1 MYVCM
6 YVCMYFSLLYLF
18 GPLTAPGDYTGVSR
32 EVTFS
37 PDTFMQTVTVSIQ
50 NDQELELPESFA
62 VELQMVT
69 TSPRI
74 QLGRNNRSI
83 VTIIDDD
90 GGASCPSCPSCELL
104 QKCRFGDMMP
114 FR

>member
-1 MYVCM
+1 M
-6 YVCMYFSLLYLF
+6 
-18 GPLTAPGDYTGVSR
+18 
-32 EVTFS
+32 FS

-74 QLGRNNRSI
+74 QLGQNNRSI

-90 GGASCPSCPSCELL
+90 GGASCPSCPPCELL

>member
-50 NDQELELPESFA
+50 NDQELELPESSG
-62 VELQMVT
+62 VQLQMVT
-69 TSPRI
+69 TSPSCI
-74 QLGRNNRSI
+74 LGEV
-83 VTIIDDD
+83 VTIC
-90 GGASCPSCPSCELL
+90 S
-104 QKCRFGDMMP
+104 
-114 FR
+114 